1 MENNP
6 ADLID
11 IDYAKIS
18 NRSRKFRQAGYGFFV
33 LNLIYLG
40 VAMFFIPPFNLG
52 LTALLS
58 LAAFILLLGLL
69 TYYLLK
75 EKKRFVECSRVDN
88 KRHPLAIVILLPSNA
103 VCAFIKRP
111 FAKQKNFKV
120 LATFHH
126 KPEATAVMNGSFWFK
141 CDRNGQGPLSFVGE
155 TLRGIDSRRA

>member
-58 LAAFILLLGLL
+58 LVAFILLLGLF

-75 EKKRFVECSRVDN
+75 EKKRLA
-88 KRHPLAIVILLPSNA
+88 KILAIIYGARSG
-103 VCAFIKRP
+103 F
-111 FAKQKNFKV
+111 
-120 LATFHH
+120 
-126 KPEATAVMNGSFWFK
+126 TAYS
-141 CDRNGQGPLSFVGE
+141 LITGE
-155 TLRGIDSRRA
+155 TFQAVPFFLPCLIITFYLLGRAGWDWP

>member
-18 NRSRKFRQAGYGFFV
+18 KRSRKFRQAGYGFFV

-75 EKKRFVECSRVDN
+75 EKKRLAQI
-88 KRHPLAIVILLPSNA
+88 LAIIYGARSG
-103 VCAFIKRP
+103 F
-111 FAKQKNFKV
+111 
-120 LATFHH
+120 
-126 KPEATAVMNGSFWFK
+126 TAYS
-141 CDRNGQGPLSFVGE
+141 LITGE
-155 TLRGIDSRRA
+155 TFQAVPFFLPCLIITFYLLGRAGWDWP

>member
-1 MENNP
+1 MDNNP

-40 VAMFFIPPFNLG
+40 VAMVFIPPFNLG

-75 EKKRFVECSRVDN
+75 EKKRLAQI
-88 KRHPLAIVILLPSNA
+88 LAIIYGARSGFTVYSLITVETFQAVPFFLPCLIITFYLL
-103 VCAFIKRP
+103 
-111 FAKQKNFKV
+111 
-120 LATFHH
+120 
-126 KPEATAVMNGSFWFK
+126 G
-141 CDRNGQGPLSFVGE
+141 
-155 TLRGIDSRRA
+155 RAGWDWP

>member
-6 ADLID
+6 ADSID
-11 IDYAKIS
+11 IDSAKNS

-75 EKKRFVECSRVDN
+75 EKKRLAQI
-88 KRHPLAIVILLPSNA
+88 LAIIYGARSG
-103 VCAFIKRP
+103 F
-111 FAKQKNFKV
+111 
-120 LATFHH
+120 
-126 KPEATAVMNGSFWFK
+126 TAYS
-141 CDRNGQGPLSFVGE
+141 LITGE
-155 TLRGIDSRRA
+155 TFQAVPFFLPCLIITFYLLGRAGWDWP

>member
-75 EKKRFVECSRVDN
+75 EKKRLA
-88 KRHPLAIVILLPSNA
+88 KILAIIYGARSG
-103 VCAFIKRP
+103 F
-111 FAKQKNFKV
+111 
-120 LATFHH
+120 
-126 KPEATAVMNGSFWFK
+126 TAYS
-141 CDRNGQGPLSFVGE
+141 LITGE
-155 TLRGIDSRRA
+155 TFQAVPFFLPCLIITFYLLGRAGWDWP

>member
-1 MENNP
+1 MILAAFILNNP

-11 IDYAKIS
+11 IDYTKIS

-75 EKKRFVECSRVDN
+75 EKKRLAQI
-88 KRHPLAIVILLPSNA
+88 LAIIYGARSG
-103 VCAFIKRP
+103 F
-111 FAKQKNFKV
+111 
-120 LATFHH
+120 
-126 KPEATAVMNGSFWFK
+126 TAYS
-141 CDRNGQGPLSFVGE
+141 LITGE
-155 TLRGIDSRRA
+155 TFQAVPFFLPCLIITFYLLGRAGWDWP

>member
-75 EKKRFVECSRVDN
+75 EKKRLA
-88 KRHPLAIVILLPSNA
+88 KILAIIYGARSG
-103 VCAFIKRP
+103 F
-111 FAKQKNFKV
+111 
-120 LATFHH
+120 
-126 KPEATAVMNGSFWFK
+126 TAYS
-141 CDRNGQGPLSFVGE
+141 LITGE
-155 TLRGIDSRRA
+155 TFQAVPFFLPCLIITFYLLGRAG

>member
-11 IDYAKIS
+11 KDYAKIS
-18 NRSRKFRQAGYGFFV
+18 NRSRKFKQAGYGFFV

-75 EKKRFVECSRVDN
+75 EKKRLA
-88 KRHPLAIVILLPSNA
+88 KILAIIYGARSG
-103 VCAFIKRP
+103 F
-111 FAKQKNFKV
+111 
-120 LATFHH
+120 
-126 KPEATAVMNGSFWFK
+126 TAYS
-141 CDRNGQGPLSFVGE
+141 LITGE
-155 TLRGIDSRRA
+155 TFQAVPFFLPCLIITFYLLGRAGWDWP

>member
-75 EKKRFVECSRVDN
+75 KKKRLAQI
-88 KRHPLAIVILLPSNA
+88 LAIIYGARSG
-103 VCAFIKRP
+103 F
-111 FAKQKNFKV
+111 
-120 LATFHH
+120 
-126 KPEATAVMNGSFWFK
+126 TAYS
-141 CDRNGQGPLSFVGE
+141 LITGE
-155 TLRGIDSRRA
+155 TFQAVPFFLPCLIITFYLLGRAGWDWP

>member
-52 LTALLS
+52 LTALPS

-75 EKKRFVECSRVDN
+75 EKKRLA
-88 KRHPLAIVILLPSNA
+88 KILAIIYGARSG
-103 VCAFIKRP
+103 F
-111 FAKQKNFKV
+111 
-120 LATFHH
+120 
-126 KPEATAVMNGSFWFK
+126 TAYS
-141 CDRNGQGPLSFVGE
+141 LITGE
-155 TLRGIDSRRA
+155 TFQAVPFFLPCLIITFYLLGRAGWDWP

>member
-75 EKKRFVECSRVDN
+75 EKKRLAQI
-88 KRHPLAIVILLPSNA
+88 LAIIYGARSG
-103 VCAFIKRP
+103 F
-111 FAKQKNFKV
+111 
-120 LATFHH
+120 
-126 KPEATAVMNGSFWFK
+126 TAYS
-141 CDRNGQGPLSFVGE
+141 LITGE
-155 TLRGIDSRRA
+155 TFQAVPFFLPCLIITFYLLGRAGGDWP

>member
-75 EKKRFVECSRVDN
+75 EKKRLAQT
-88 KRHPLAIVILLPSNA
+88 LAIIYGARSG
-103 VCAFIKRP
+103 F
-111 FAKQKNFKV
+111 
-120 LATFHH
+120 
-126 KPEATAVMNGSFWFK
+126 TAYS
-141 CDRNGQGPLSFVGE
+141 LITGE
-155 TLRGIDSRRA
+155 TFQAVPFFLPCLIITFYLLGRAGWDWP

>member
-75 EKKRFVECSRVDN
+75 EKKRLA
-88 KRHPLAIVILLPSNA
+88 KILAIIYGARSG
-103 VCAFIKRP
+103 F
-111 FAKQKNFKV
+111 
-120 LATFHH
+120 
-126 KPEATAVMNGSFWFK
+126 TAYS
-141 CDRNGQGPLSFVGE
+141 LITGE
-155 TLRGIDSRRA
+155 TFPAVPFFLPCLIITFYLLGRAGWDWP

>member
-1 MENNP
+1 MQNNP

-75 EKKRFVECSRVDN
+75 EKKRLA
-88 KRHPLAIVILLPSNA
+88 KILAIIYGARSG
-103 VCAFIKRP
+103 F
-111 FAKQKNFKV
+111 
-120 LATFHH
+120 
-126 KPEATAVMNGSFWFK
+126 TAYS
-141 CDRNGQGPLSFVGE
+141 LITGE
-155 TLRGIDSRRA
+155 TFQAVPFFLPCLIITFYLLGRAGWDWP

>member
-6 ADLID
+6 ADSID
-11 IDYAKIS
+11 IDSVKILS
-18 NRSRKFRQAGYGFFV
+18 RSRKFRQAGYGFFV

-75 EKKRFVECSRVDN
+75 EKKRLA
-88 KRHPLAIVILLPSNA
+88 KILAIIYGARSGFTAYSLITGETFQAVPFFLPCLIITFYLLGRA
-103 VCAFIKRP
+103 GWDWP
-111 FAKQKNFKV
+111 FAIWVVYCKSKKSKLTYPKINCNHRFSSRNF
-120 LATFHH
+120 
-126 KPEATAVMNGSFWFK
+126 
-141 CDRNGQGPLSFVGE
+141 
-155 TLRGIDSRRA
+155 

>member
-40 VAMFFIPPFNLG
+40 VAMFFILPFNLG

-75 EKKRFVECSRVDN
+75 KKKRLAQI
-88 KRHPLAIVILLPSNA
+88 LAIIYGARSG
-103 VCAFIKRP
+103 F
-111 FAKQKNFKV
+111 
-120 LATFHH
+120 
-126 KPEATAVMNGSFWFK
+126 TAYS
-141 CDRNGQGPLSFVGE
+141 LITGE
-155 TLRGIDSRRA
+155 TFQAVPFFLPCLIITFYLLGRAGWDWP